1 MGLCCKEHA
10 SIRPKVSVR
19 GKHAVLIQ
27 AVSLYAY
34 WCCEVGSSSTSAEA
48 VLISAEAVV
57 YLDILPNQGQKNKEG
72 RQSKQRVVHAAA
84 AAAWLDRRVSYSF
97 MTIAPLSLHYLPRVF
112 GFP

>member
-1 MGLCCKEHA
+1 MGLYCKEHA

-19 GKHAVLIQ
+19 GKRAVLIQ

-34 WCCEVGSSSTSAEA
+34 WCCEVGSNSTSAEA
-48 VLISAEAVV
+48 VLISAKAVV

-84 AAAWLDRRVSYSF
+84 AWLDQRVPYSF
-97 MTIAPLSLHYLPRVF
+97 MTIAPLSFHYLPWVF